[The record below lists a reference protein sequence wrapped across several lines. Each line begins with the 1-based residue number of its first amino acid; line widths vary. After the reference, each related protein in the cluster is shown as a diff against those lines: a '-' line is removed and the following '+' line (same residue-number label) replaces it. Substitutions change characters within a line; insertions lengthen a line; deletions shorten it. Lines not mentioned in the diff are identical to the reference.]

1 MHGEF
6 AGKIKPPAAC
16 LNGIDVADEVG
27 HGNVRSRELFNIA
40 LLRSEIGNWS
50 RVTFFRYKI
59 LARTA
64 KWLIGIVVDLTSL
77 YIGQVGIEQRCER
90 A

>member
-1 MHGEF
+1 MHSEF
-6 AGKIKPPAAC
+6 AGEIKPPTGC
-16 LNGIDVADEVG
+16 FNRIDVADEVG

-59 LARTA
+59 PARTA
-64 KWLIGIVVDLTSL
+64 KWLIGIVVDLASFH
-77 YIGQVGIEQRCER
+77 IGQVGIEQRCER